1 MTSCAAGPFV
11 SLLPG
16 FTFEKVILQRGP
28 MGKLEAQIQSEY
40 DYAGMAFEGSVFV
53 SEASHSKLPL
63 LSTGTH
69 IRSWR
74 YQHVKR
80 WIDIA
85 GSICMIAVS
94 LIPGLLI
101 AATIALTSEGP
112 IFYRETRIGRGG
124 RSFLIWK
131 FRSMC
136 TAARWQEVVKA
147 GCSDGIF
154 MHWRVHKNLRDPR
167 ITRVG
172 GFLRRWS
179 LDELPQVLNVLRGE
193 MSLVGPRPVVA
204 AEVPLYGHL
213 QHFYLAARPGL
224 SGLWQVSGR
233 SNLSFAARANLDASY
248 VRNWSLLSDFG
259 ILFRTI
265 PAVLGRVGAR

>member
-1 MTSCAAGPFV
+1 
-11 SLLPG
+11 
-16 FTFEKVILQRGP
+16 
-28 MGKLEAQIQSEY
+28 MGKLEAQTQSEY
-40 DYAGMAFEGSVFV
+40 DYAGMAIEGSAFV
-53 SEASHSKLPL
+53 SDARPSKLPL

-74 YQHVKR
+74 YLYVKR

-85 GSICMIAVS
+85 GSLIMIAVS
-94 LIPGLLI
+94 LVPGLLI
-101 AATIALTSEGP
+101 AALIALTSEGSV
-112 IFYRETRIGRGG
+112 FFRETRIGRSG
-124 RSFLIWK
+124 RPFRIWK

-136 TAARWQEVVKA
+136 HASQWQEVVKT
-147 GCSDGIF
+147 GPSDGSF
-154 MHWRVHKNLRDPR
+154 LHWRVHKNLRDPR
-167 ITRVG
+167 ITPIGR
-172 GFLRRWS
+172 FLRRWS

-193 MSLVGPRPVVA
+193 MSLIGPRPVVA

-213 QHFYLAARPGL
+213 QHFYLAATPGL

-233 SNLSFAARANLDASY
+233 SNVSFAARANLDASY
-248 VRNWSLLSDFG
+248 VRNWSLRTDFT